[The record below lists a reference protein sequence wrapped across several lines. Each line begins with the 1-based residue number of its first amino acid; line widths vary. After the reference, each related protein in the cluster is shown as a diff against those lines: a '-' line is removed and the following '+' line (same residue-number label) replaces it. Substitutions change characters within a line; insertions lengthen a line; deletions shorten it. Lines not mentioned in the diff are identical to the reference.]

1 MKIDRRKYR
10 KRREKGDSIGYYE
23 RKGKVWDIREKGE
36 SMGYEEGKGRVQD
49 TMRERRKYRI
59 L

>member
-1 MKIDRRKYR
+1 MIWNDRKRKEWDMKIDRRKYR

-36 SMGYEEGKGRVQD
+36 SMGYEEGKGRV
-49 TMRERRKYRI
+49 
-59 L
+59 